1 MPSSSGQEKQE
12 IATGTLGK
20 AISLLELVVMSPQPL
35 RFTDILHRSD
45 QPRGTL
51 HRQLSHLV
59 EEGLLEQRGDQ
70 TYVAGIRLLK
80 FAAKAWSG
88 SDLRSIAAPHL
99 RALHEQTG
107 ESVHLGVIR
116 GTEIIYLDKIDGKHA
131 VRMYSQIG
139 RTSPLYCTGVGKAAL
154 SLLPEPEL
162 RAIIESLNFQ
172 SFTSNTIDTPERLL
186 AEIETIRERGYG
198 FDLEEHE
205 TGIQCIAVP
214 ISANRQDF
222 RAAISVTGPAY
233 RLTREVL
240 EGWAPLVKDIAREIS
255 VDASLRL
262 APLGE

>member
-1 MPSSSGQEKQE
+1 MSAKPVQEKQD

-20 AISLLELVVMSPQPL
+20 AISLLERVVMSPDPL
-35 RFTDILHRSD
+35 RFTDILHQSG

-51 HRQLSHLV
+51 HRQLSHLL
-59 EEGLLEQRGDQ
+59 EEGLLEQRSDQ

-80 FAAKAWSG
+80 FAASAWSG

-99 RALHEQTG
+99 RTLHEQTG

-154 SLLPEPEL
+154 SLLSEAEL
-162 RAIIESLNFQ
+162 AGVIEALSFQ
-172 SFTSNTIDTPERLL
+172 SFTANTISSEGQLR
-186 AEIETIRERGYG
+186 AEIETIRSRGYG
-198 FDLEEHE
+198 FDMEEHE
-205 TGIQCIAVP
+205 VGIQCIAVP
-214 ISANRQDF
+214 IATGRADF

-233 RLTREVL
+233 RLTKERL
-240 EGWAPLVKDIAREIS
+240 EGWAPLVQEIAVKIS
-255 VDASLRL
+255 TDAAVRL
-262 APLGE
+262 PPVSE